1 MPAGASGPGG
11 GSTDA
16 SGPGGGERRCKQNG
30 RRRVRM
36 RVGRAAASTSAGT
49 ASGRERVEDLAAG
62 PLAPAVGDLGHA
74 R

>member
-1 MPAGASGPGG
+1 MQAGRVAEARMRA
-11 GSTDA
+11 DREA
-16 SGPGGGERRCKQNG
+16 AKRRCKQNG
-30 RRRVRM
+30 RRQVRM
-36 RVGRAAASTSAGT
+36 QAGRAAASTSAGT